1 MWQEAEENLG
11 GTGVMGFGESN
22 PRGTSLKVG
31 RYEEEPKKRH
41 GTKVPTTTQS
51 SARLKPCFDVPR
63 EGCKSGLVSVL
74 HGALLLAW
82 LTPYTQ

>member
-1 MWQEAEENLG
+1 MELGVLWQEAEENLG

-41 GTKVPTTTQS
+41 GTKVPPLLSQRDVEVVPCT
-51 SARLKPCFDVPR
+51 ARRQEL
-63 EGCKSGLVSVL
+63 
-74 HGALLLAW
+74 
-82 LTPYTQ
+82 